1 MRYTGIF
8 PATTCHRKICII
20 PTLKTGWIFYF
31 WIHNNIE
38 MVGVFFISSTS
49 ISVTSLQRITLS
61 PVTLTNYN
69 RRWIRM
75 KKNRFLRQINSS
87 SYLKLCTTWSR
98 LGIDV
103 PETAR
108 VTKKKRSR
116 ACFFIICFD
125 IIYAHLMILCIFVIF
140 IKLYN
145 W

>member
-1 MRYTGIF
+1 MHNTY
-8 PATTCHRKICII
+8 
-20 PTLKTGWIFYF
+20 TLKTGWIFYF
-31 WIHNNIE
+31 WIHNNV

-87 SYLKLCTTWSR
+87 SYLKLCTTRFR
-98 LGIDV
+98 LGIN
-103 PETAR
+103 ALGRGR
-108 VTKKKRSR
+108 VTKKKPSR

-125 IIYAHLMILCIFVIF
+125 IIYAHLMILYFLLFVII
-140 IKLYN
+140 IKLHN
-145 W
+145 WQRF